1 MSKNK
6 ELQEAKKL
14 LEQNKTLIKVLE
26 NKRKIRRA
34 FLGNQ

>member
-14 LEQNKTLIKVLE
+14 LDQNKKLLKILE